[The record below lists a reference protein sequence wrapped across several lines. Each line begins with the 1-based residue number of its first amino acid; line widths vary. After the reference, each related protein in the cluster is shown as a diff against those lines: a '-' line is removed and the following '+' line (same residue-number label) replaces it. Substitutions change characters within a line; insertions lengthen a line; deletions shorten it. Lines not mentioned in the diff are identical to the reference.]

1 MSKCSPIDPSGYQ
14 KIFMHNG
21 NIMLSTQ
28 EECFKLNHGVWMKH
42 SDLVHKRHPNASVVT
57 TNIATFF
64 FGGFWSRDT
73 YEYLPND
80 SNEWII
86 GQTKIPGGLKDGF
99 AIALK
104 SDQEIWLIGGFDT
117 EKRILSF
124 DVTNHS
130 FKELPINL
138 VVERWGHNCA
148 FIPGTNKVMITG
160 GGGNYGVSVNRGLN
174 STEILD
180 IETGIGTLASPMNRR
195 RMFHGMGITMLDGEN
210 KLVVFGDNRSQKAIE
225 FYDTK
230 AKKWKLTNQIKMRQE
245 MHLSCYLS
253 ANLWE
258 IQRLFSKP
266 ESQR

>member
-73 YEYLPND
+73 YEYLPHD
-80 SNEWII
+80 SNEWMI

-99 AIALK
+99 AIAVK
-104 SDQEIWLIGGFDT
+104 SGQEIWLIGGFDT

-124 DVTNHS
+124 NVNDHS

-138 VVERWGHNCA
+138 IVERWGHNCA

-160 GGGNYGVSVNRGLN
+160 GGDEKATRGSN
-174 STEILD
+174 SSEILD
-180 IETGIGTLASPMNRR
+180 IETGVVTLANPMNRIR
-195 RMFHGMGITMLDGEN
+195 LFHGMGTTMLDGEN
-210 KLVVFGDNRSQKAIE
+210 RVVVFSDNRIQKAIE

-230 AKKWKLTNQIKMRQE
+230 AKKWKITNQIKMRKE
-245 MHLSCYLS
+245 MHVLNYLTL
-253 ANLWE
+253 NLWE

-266 ESQR
+266 DTPR